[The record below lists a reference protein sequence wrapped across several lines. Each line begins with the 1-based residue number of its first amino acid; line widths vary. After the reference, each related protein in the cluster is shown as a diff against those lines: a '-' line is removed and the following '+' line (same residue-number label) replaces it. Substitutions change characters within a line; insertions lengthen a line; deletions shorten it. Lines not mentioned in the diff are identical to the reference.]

1 VGPCEPS
8 SLAWVFIEYNGL
20 LRYEQSGRPENMASE
35 ACVLWRNEVCVC
47 AIGAFGRQ
55 LKHARPQCR

>member
-1 VGPCEPS
+1 MGPREPS

-20 LRYEQSGRPENMASE
+20 LRYEQRGRPEKMASE
-35 ACVLWRNEVCVC
+35 ACVLGRNEVSVC
-47 AIGAFGRQ
+47 TIGAFGRQ